1 MAGESRKGLLSSAEG
16 ATARK
21 RSGTKNGM
29 STDSPSEEGLWR
41 VVGHVYDYGRLTEGE
56 R

>member
-21 RSGTKNGM
+21 RSGKKNGM
-29 STDSPSEEGLWR
+29 PKVRHAYLEGLWR
-41 VVGHVYDYGRLTEGE
+41 AVGHVNGVRLTEGE